1 MLSKP
6 DSLEFPYEPTLK
18 KATSWGWAIAWAKA
32 LDSMFSYVLDNAI
45 PKPIIVENVESTGEF
60 QTVNL
65 AKPLSA
71 APSLVRVVVREPP
84 TVKVAMETVV
94 AAYRVEYGTHS
105 ATSVSVRV
113 GHSTGA
119 TKAKFDV
126 WIWV

>member
-1 MLSKP
+1 MLAKP
-6 DSLEFPYEPTLK
+6 DLLEYPYEPTLK
-18 KATSWGWAIAWAKA
+18 KATNWGWALSWAKA
-32 LDSMFSYVLDNAI
+32 IDSMFAYLLDNAI

-65 AKPLSA
+65 AKALGAS
-71 APSLVRVVVREPP
+71 PSLVRVVVREPP

-113 GHSTGA
+113 AHSTGA